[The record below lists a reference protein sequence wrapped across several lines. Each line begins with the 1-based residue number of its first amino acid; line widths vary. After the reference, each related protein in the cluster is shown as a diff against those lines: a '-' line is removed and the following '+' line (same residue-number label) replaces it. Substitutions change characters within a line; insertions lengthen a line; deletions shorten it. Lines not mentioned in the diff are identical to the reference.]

1 MTHIGYVVL
10 PDGRVVVGT
19 VTATHE
25 RDTNAV
31 NVQSVDLA
39 WEDGEPLTA
48 DEYNEDLGETYL
60 HEFVTDKLLL
70 MPAEDPYWEPSDM
83 W

>member
-1 MTHIGYVVL
+1 MTHIGYVGL

-19 VTATHE
+19 VVATRE

-31 NVQSVDLA
+31 NVQSVELS

-48 DEYNEDLGETYL
+48 EQYNENVGDSYL
-60 HEFVTDKLLL
+60 HEFVTDRLL
-70 MPAEDPYWEPSDM
+70 MVPPEDPYWEPSDM